1 MELDKEIEELGLM
14 FKPKED
20 KGLVRI
26 IDETNEND
34 PELKKN
40 IKKIIMNKLKEDE
53 TKENDPDLTVDGIPT
68 IEAQL
73 RDMELKDKE
82 VVIKEETLQT
92 KMTKKVVRLC
102 LVQLGF
108 NFMTNVKDL
117 NEYQRKRLQAL
128 MRAYEGV
135 EIEQIDKEFNEV
147 CDEHIFA
154 NPKIDYSKLP
164 VYLA

>member
-1 MELDKEIEELGLM
+1 MDLEI
-14 FKPKED
+14 KPKED

-34 PELKKN
+34 LELKKN
-40 IKKIIMNKLKEDE
+40 IKKIIMNKLNKDE
-53 TKENDPDLTVDGIPT
+53 TKENDPDLTVDGLPT

-73 RDMELKDKE
+73 RDIELKDNE
-82 VVIKEETLQT
+82 TVIKEETLQT

-117 NEYQRKRLQAL
+117 NDYQKKRLQAL
-128 MRAYEGV
+128 MRGYEGV
-135 EIEQIDKEFNEV
+135 DIEQINKEFNEI